1 MGSISNLTL
10 CFSVLSVVKRVNFFI
25 RGGLQNCTMS
35 RQTEILIANNTLQII
50 ELFPII
56 CSFDLKNCQLLGDQM
71 VRYTGKKNRIARRYG
86 VNIFGRSRNPLLHK
100 QNPPGVH
107 GARRR
112 KKSDFGLQ
120 LEEKQKLKAI
130 YGMLTEKQLVGY
142 FKKAVALE
150 GNTAQHFTEM
160 LECRL
165 DNVVYRLKFGAT
177 IFAAQQLVSHGHI
190 LVNGKKVDRRSFQ
203 VKPGMV
209 VSVKEKSRS
218 MKAIN
223 AALDS
228 PSRSVPEYLSFDR
241 DHHSGQLLQSPLPEQ
256 MPWPIE
262 ISLPVICDFLAHTT

>member
-1 MGSISNLTL
+1 
-10 CFSVLSVVKRVNFFI
+10 
-25 RGGLQNCTMS
+25 
-35 RQTEILIANNTLQII
+35 
-50 ELFPII
+50 
-56 CSFDLKNCQLLGDQM
+56 M

-112 KKSDFGLQ
+112 KKSDYGLQ

-142 FKKAVALE
+142 YKKAASAE
-150 GNTAQHFTEM
+150 GNTAQDLAQM

-165 DNVVYRLKFGAT
+165 DNIVYRLKFGST

-190 LVNGKKVDRRSFQ
+190 LVDGKKVDRRSFQ

-209 VSVKEKSRS
+209 ISIKEKSRN

-223 AALDS
+223 ASMDNTT
-228 PSRSVPEYLSFDR
+228 RSVPDYLSFDR
-241 DHHSGQLLQSPLPEQ
+241 DHYSGQMLSKPVQEQ
-256 MPWPIE
+256 MPWPLE
-262 ISLPVICDFLAHTT
+262 INLPGICDFLAHTT